1 MSTEGKQGARSDH
14 AVSEGGG
21 CTRPNTVVGGMAWD
35 LPGPDPPVPS
45 EDRNQRAWM
54 VRHGRGSIRN
64 RWNHPGETGNP
75 PLRCRSVRI
84 RIPKASRGPQR
95 GRERPRPRPSE
106 RRNSHRR
113 SPRDPDLLQG
123 REISTRR
130 KELRR
135 TRRVAMVLVLCIG
148 DFHVPYRS
156 SGMPKKFLVR
166 RRWTRREGRRDRWR
180 PGANRRET
188 DAGHARTRK
197 DTNCALH
204 GKPVHKIHATLSQ
217 KHCTGR
223 ARGAGRLRP
232 GGGISRREGTLR
244 RRKVRRS

>member
-1 MSTEGKQGARSDH
+1 MY
-14 AVSEGGG
+14 
-21 CTRPNTVVGGMAWD
+21 
-35 LPGPDPPVPS
+35 
-45 EDRNQRAWM
+45 
-54 VRHGRGSIRN
+54 
-64 RWNHPGETGNP
+64 
-75 PLRCRSVRI
+75 
-84 RIPKASRGPQR
+84 ASKHR
-95 GRERPRPRPSE
+95 GRRDGVGSSWSRSSGSFGGSEPASLDGPPWQRVHPEPMEPSRRDRESAMTMPFGKNTDPKGIAGTATRTREAKTTTLREKKLPSKEPPRPQM
-106 RRNSHRR
+106 
-113 SPRDPDLLQG
+113 LQG

-130 KELRR
+130 EELRR

-166 RRWTRREGRRDRWR
+166 RRWTRREGRIDRWR
-180 PGANRRET
+180 PGADRRET